1 MSDFA
6 VVTTAGGLNVPF
18 AVRARVRERR
28 LALASLMQGAV
39 LDLGGVGLDLSP
51 YRGAAQV
58 TVVTRLRGESAEL
71 ADQAERLG
79 MELHVVAQVP
89 REGSF
94 ERIVSTMQLA
104 AARDQAALIARLQG
118 VLAPKGRL
126 YAIEPT
132 CPTGRMG
139 RIQRRSSGWIRRNT
153 GWSLGEDVVANLR
166 HSGLFVAEVDR
177 FRIATAVL
185 PLRNF
190 VQATVLHPLEET
202 T

>member
-18 AVRARVRERR
+18 AVRARVHERR
-28 LALASLMQGAV
+28 LALAPLIEGSV

-51 YRGAAQV
+51 YRDASRV

-71 ADQAERLG
+71 GNQAERLG
-79 MELHVVAQVP
+79 MELHVKGQVP
-89 REGSF
+89 DAGCYD
-94 ERIVSTMQLA
+94 RIVSAMRLA
-104 AARDQAALIARLQG
+104 AARDQEELIARLQRI
-118 VLAPKGRL
+118 LAPEGRL

-139 RIQRRSSGWIRRNT
+139 RVQRRWSGWIRRNT

-166 HSGLFVAEVDR
+166 RSGLFVAEVDR

-185 PLRNF
+185 PLRTF